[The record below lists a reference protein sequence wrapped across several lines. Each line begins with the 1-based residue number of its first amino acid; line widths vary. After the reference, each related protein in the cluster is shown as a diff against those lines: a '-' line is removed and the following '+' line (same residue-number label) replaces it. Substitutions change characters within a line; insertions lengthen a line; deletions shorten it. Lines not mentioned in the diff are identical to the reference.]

1 MVTNHT
7 SRQKKSDTDN
17 VDAAIEMDM
26 EANVG
31 MEVKQGK
38 ISLNHDSCMSW

>member
-1 MVTNHT
+1 MATNHT

-17 VDAAIEMDM
+17 VDGGIEIDT
-26 EANVG
+26 EVNVG

-38 ISLNHDSCMSW
+38 VSLNHDNCMSQ